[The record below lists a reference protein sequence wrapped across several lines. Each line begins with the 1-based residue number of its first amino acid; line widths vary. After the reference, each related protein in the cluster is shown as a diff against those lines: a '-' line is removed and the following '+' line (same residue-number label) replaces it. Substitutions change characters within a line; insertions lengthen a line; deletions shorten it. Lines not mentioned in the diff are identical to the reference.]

1 MFFIK
6 FEVFSLFLKVFF
18 FFFVLLLFT
27 YVGSLNMSYIPEV
40 PIVLNSFLGQH
51 NI

>member
-6 FEVFSLFLKVFF
+6 FEVFSLFLKV